1 MKGRTVPCLVIV
13 GILISAAAGTPAQEQ
28 AACFSVSVSK
38 AIDLALANN
47 PELEIARS
55 RLRQAESELAAV
67 KSAFWPSLSFYTEY
81 TTGDAPSV
89 YLFKTIDQRE
99 LLPNTD
105 FNYPGSFDN
114 FESGLAMDFNLYRGG
129 TDTLRHKMSE
139 RGVAANRHA
148 LQATRN
154 DLLAMVIKAYYQAL
168 AARDYVGIAGEAV
181 DIVNAQLRDVR
192 VRYEGGTVLKS
203 EVLSLEAR
211 LARARTDLLGAENHF
226 RTARAILAN
235 LLGIDVE
242 EQPVLGD
249 DGWCP
254 PEQYSVY
261 EEAVEA
267 ALARRPELA
276 EIRQRLAAVRLAAE
290 MARAGYLPSI
300 EARAK
305 AYYDDA
311 ELDYSEE
318 RGNWAATLVFNWA
331 LFSGFSTEA
340 SVEKAK
346 AEVAE
351 LLAGERKII
360 QAIQLDVK
368 RSVLRLAE
376 TRARL
381 EVAKAGRLQAEE
393 ALKLVK
399 KEYEGGSATVVRYL
413 DAEHAYNSSR
423 INETNSFYDLKQALA
438 DVCRATGCFG
448 ENAE

>member
-1 MKGRTVPCLVIV
+1 MKGRRVSGLLIV
-13 GILISAAAGTPAQEQ
+13 CILM
-28 AACFSVSVSK
+28 FSVMGAWAQGQDACLSVSISE
-38 AIDLALANN
+38 AINLALANN
-47 PELEIARS
+47 PELEMARA
-55 RLRQAESELAAV
+55 RIRQAESELAAAE
-67 KSAFWPSLSFYTEY
+67 SAFWPTLGFYTEY
-81 TTGDAPSV
+81 TTGDAPSA
-89 YLFKTIDQRE
+89 YLFKTIDQRQ
-99 LLPNTD
+99 LAPNTD

-114 FESGLAMDFNLYRGG
+114 FESGLTLGFNLYRGG
-129 TDTLRHKMSE
+129 RDSLRQRMTE
-139 RGVAANRHA
+139 RGVTANRHA
-148 LQATRN
+148 LQAVRN
-154 DLLAMVIKAYYQAL
+154 SLLATVIKAYYQAL

-181 DIVNAQLRDVR
+181 AIVNAQLRDVR

-211 LARARTDLLGAENHF
+211 LARARTDLIGAENHF
-226 RTARAILAN
+226 HTARAILAN

-254 PEQYSVY
+254 AKQYTVY

-276 EIRQRLAAVRLAAE
+276 EIRQQLAAARLATE
-290 MARAGYLPSI
+290 MSRAGYLPSI

-305 AYYDDA
+305 TYYDDP
-311 ELDYSEE
+311 ELAYEEE
-318 RGNWAATLVFNWA
+318 RRNWVATLVFDWT

-346 AEVAE
+346 AAVAE
-351 LLAGERKII
+351 LLAAERKIT

-368 RSVLRLAE
+368 RSILRQTE

-393 ALKLVK
+393 ALQLVK
-399 KEYEGGSATVVRYL
+399 KEYEGGSATIVRYL
-413 DAEHAYNSSR
+413 DAEHAYNASR
-423 INETNSFYDLKQALA
+423 INETSSLYDLKQALA
-438 DVCRATGCFG
+438 DICRATGCFG
-448 ENAE
+448 ENTE

>member
-1 MKGRTVPCLVIV
+1 MRGRALPGLLIV
-13 GILISAAAGTPAQEQ
+13 CVLMFSVMGATAQEQ
-28 AACFSVSVSK
+28 DACLSVSISE
-38 AIDLALANN
+38 AINLALANN
-47 PELEIARS
+47 PELEMARA
-55 RLRQAESELAAV
+55 RIRQAESELAAA
-67 KSAFWPSLSFYTEY
+67 KSTFWPSLGFYTEY
-81 TTGDAPSV
+81 TTGDAPSA

-99 LLPNTD
+99 LAPNTD

-114 FESGLAMDFNLYRGG
+114 FESGLTVGLNLYRGG
-129 TDTLRHKMSE
+129 MDSLRHRMTE
-139 RGVAANRHA
+139 RGVSANRHA
-148 LQATRN
+148 LRAVRN
-154 DLLAMVIKAYYQAL
+154 SLLATVIKAYYQAL
-168 AARDYVGIAGEAV
+168 AARDYAGIAREAV

-211 LARARTDLLGAENHF
+211 LARARTDLISAENHF

-254 PEQYSVY
+254 AKQYNVY
-261 EEAVEA
+261 EEALAA
-267 ALARRPELA
+267 ALAQRPELA
-276 EIRQRLAAVRLAAE
+276 EIGQQLAAARLATE
-290 MARAGYLPSI
+290 MARADYLPSI

-305 AYYDDA
+305 AYFDDA
-311 ELDYSEE
+311 ELAYEKE
-318 RGNWAATLVFNWA
+318 RGNWIATLVLNWD
-331 LFSGFSTEA
+331 LFSGFSTDA

-346 AEVAE
+346 AAVAE
-351 LLAGERKII
+351 LLAAERKTT

-368 RSVLRLAE
+368 RSILRLAE

-393 ALKLVK
+393 ALNLVK

-413 DAEHAYNSSR
+413 NAEYAYNSSR
-423 INETNSFYDLKQALA
+423 INETNSLYDLKQALA